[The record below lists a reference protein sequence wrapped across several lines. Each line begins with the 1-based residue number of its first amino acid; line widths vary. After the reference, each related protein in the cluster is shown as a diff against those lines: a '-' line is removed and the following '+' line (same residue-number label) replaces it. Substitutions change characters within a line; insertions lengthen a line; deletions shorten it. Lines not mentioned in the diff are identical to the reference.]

1 MKSTL
6 LGLLAAFTL
15 AASPAHAIDA
25 TGHWKGRIA
34 DSLNVHLEFAR
45 AADGKWEGKLA
56 VPQQGFKTK
65 VEQLDVGEEQLGFK
79 LPLLNAG
86 FTARWSEQDKAWI
99 GTWSQN
105 GQAVPLRL
113 ERTDA
118 AALKPKRPQ
127 LEAIAARP
135 PSYASVDVS
144 FANAAG
150 GHKLAGSLTVP
161 RGKGPFP
168 AVVLV
173 HGSGPLDRDETIRE
187 HKPFLV
193 LADHLSRQGIAVL
206 RYDKRGV
213 GKSGGVYKDATTQ
226 DFATDAEA
234 AVAFLRG
241 RPEVDAKRIGM
252 LGHSE
257 GGMIA
262 PMVAARDPS
271 LAFVVMLA
279 GPGMRGELLMV
290 EQIALGT
297 KAAGMPDEAVARER
311 ELNRAVFAAIVAE
324 PQAALAG
331 DKARRMMEEAERKGL
346 LPAGTAAARAAVFAS
361 PWFHAFLRHEPGP
374 ALQSLRQPIL
384 VLNGE
389 RDLQVP
395 AAMNLGAIRT
405 ALKANARAVVKELP
419 ALNHLF
425 QTARTGAGSEYAEI
439 EESIAPL
446 ALDTV
451 SDWILATVAAPHNS
465 IK

>member
-6 LGLLAAFTL
+6 LGLLAAL
-15 AASPAHAIDA
+15 ALATSPAHAIDA

-34 DSLNVHLEFAR
+34 DSLNVHLEFTR

-56 VPQQGFKTK
+56 VPQQGFKTN
-65 VEQLDVGEEQLGFK
+65 VEQLTVGEEQLGFR
-79 LPLLNAG
+79 LTLLNAG

-105 GQAVPLRL
+105 GQAMPLRL

-127 LEAIAARP
+127 LEAIAARQP
-135 PSYASVDVS
+135 TYASVEVG
-144 FANAAG
+144 FANPAG
-150 GHKLAGSLTVP
+150 GHVLAGTLTVP
-161 RGKGPFP
+161 QGKGPFP

-173 HGSGPLDRDETIRE
+173 HGSGPVDRDETIRE

-213 GKSGGVYKDATTQ
+213 GKSGGVYKDATTH
-226 DFATDAEA
+226 DFASDAEA
-234 AVAFLRG
+234 ALAFLRG
-241 RPEVDAKRIGM
+241 RPEVDVKRIGM
-252 LGHSE
+252 AGHSE
-257 GGMIA
+257 GGLIA
-262 PMVAARDPS
+262 PLVAARDPN

-279 GPGMRGELLMV
+279 GPGVRGELLMV

-324 PQAALAG
+324 PRPELAG
-331 DKARRMMEEAERKGL
+331 DKARLILEEAERKGI
-346 LPAGTAAARAAVFAS
+346 LPAGTAAQRTQTFAS

-374 ALQSLRQPIL
+374 VLQSVRQPIL

-405 ALKANARAVVKELP
+405 ALKGNAHAVVKELP

-439 EESIAPL
+439 EESVAPL

-451 SDWILATVAAPHNS
+451 SDWILATVNS
-465 IK
+465 PRKGLE